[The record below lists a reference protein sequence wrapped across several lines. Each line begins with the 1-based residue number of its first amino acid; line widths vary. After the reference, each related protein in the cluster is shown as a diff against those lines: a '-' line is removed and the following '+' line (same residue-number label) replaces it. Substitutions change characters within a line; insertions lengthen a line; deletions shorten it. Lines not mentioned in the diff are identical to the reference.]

1 MRLRLI
7 LAFALASLASA
18 FALAEDAS
26 DGFPAPG
33 SDSPQYSRGQSP
45 WLLGLAVSPEGF
57 GGDLGLPDAERLS
70 LALVLDPFQWQVAV
84 PSVSA
89 GISVPL
95 FPWLPGKTL
104 FEARLDLRVL
114 TLRSKL
120 FESPYDGPSEY
131 APALT
136 ASAYIPLY
144 GGDAFASFGLR
155 PFAFRTGD
163 AVYSL
168 LSAAAV
174 LSRGP
179 EAAAYGIRGFSV
191 ELFEFTQFLW

>member
-1 MRLRLI
+1 MRPRLI
-7 LAFALASLASA
+7 MAFALAALAA
-18 FALAEDAS
+18 AWALAEDSS
-26 DGFPAPG
+26 D
-33 SDSPQYSRGQSP
+33 PQGRSP
-45 WLLGLAVSPEGF
+45 WFLGLAVSPEGF

-70 LALVLDPFQWQVAV
+70 LVLVLDPFSWKAAV
-84 PSVSA
+84 PSIAA
-89 GISVPL
+89 GLSVPL
-95 FPWLPGKTL
+95 FPWLPEKTL

-120 FESPYDGPSEY
+120 FDSPYDGPSEY

-136 ASAYIPLY
+136 ASAYLPLD
-144 GGDAFASFGLR
+144 GGKAFASFGIR

-168 LSAAAV
+168 FSAAAV

-179 EAAAYGIRGFSV
+179 DADAAYGLRGFSV

>member
-1 MRLRLI
+1 MRRRLTMAFT
-7 LAFALASLASA
+7 LAALAAA
-18 FALAEDAS
+18 WALAEDAS
-26 DGFPAPG
+26 D
-33 SDSPQYSRGQSP
+33 SRGRSP
-45 WLLGLAVSPEGF
+45 WFLGMAVSPEGF

-70 LALVLDPFQWQVAV
+70 LALVLDPFSWKAVV
-84 PSVSA
+84 PSIAA

-95 FPWLPGKTL
+95 FPWLPEESL

-120 FESPYDGPSEY
+120 FDSPYDGPAEY

-136 ASAYIPLY
+136 ASAYLPLD
-144 GGDAFASFGLR
+144 GGEAFASFGIR
-155 PFAFRTGD
+155 PFTFRTGD
-163 AVYSL
+163 AVYSF

-179 EAAAYGIRGFSV
+179 YAGAAYSLRGFSV